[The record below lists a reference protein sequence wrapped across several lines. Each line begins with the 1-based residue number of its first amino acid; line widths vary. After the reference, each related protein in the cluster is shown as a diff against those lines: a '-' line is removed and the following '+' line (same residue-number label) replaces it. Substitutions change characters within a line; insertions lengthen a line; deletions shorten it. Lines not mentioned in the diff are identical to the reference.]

1 MLIALGLFA
10 RLRSKAN
17 NTRTAAPTSKQYT
30 EGNFPLRCLFTRQ
43 EPLSLPTPLSLLRS
57 LFPPLSLSLPHQN
70 FSLAARSLRHRLQ
83 LLCLHFPSPVSEGS
97 SFTRKILHFLSPS
110 NGRRF
115 DGLSAPETW
124 PLGFIWRRVC
134 SLFYSPHIA
143 GIFSFSAS
151 G

>member
-83 LLCLHFPSPVSEGS
+83 LLCLHFPSPLSRGLFFHKKDTALS
-97 SFTRKILHFLSPS
+97 LSF
-110 NGRRF
+110 NVRRF

-124 PLGFIWRRVC
+124 PLGFVWRRVC

-143 GIFSFSAS
+143 GIFSCSAS